1 MANRSP
7 LDGSSDP
14 LSRLR
19 RELWLQGWV
28 GGGLFSALMVW
39 VGMNWHAPHRVVNA
53 ERWELR
59 DQAGR
64 VRALMGSGTDGTPQ
78 LSFFDEE
85 GRNLLQ
91 ITAYPHAPE
100 VSLSAH
106 GHPRLLL
113 SGLESGGVVHL
124 FGSEDSGPDLILS
137 PARRH
142 DGPSD

>member
-1 MANRSP
+1 MALKSVNFETF
-7 LDGSSDP
+7 DP
-14 LSRLR
+14 LSRLQREYR
-19 RELWLQGWV
+19 RQGWV
-28 GGGLFSALMVW
+28 GGGLFAAMAVW
-39 VGMNWHAPHRVVNA
+39 VAMISHAHHRVVKA

-59 DQAGR
+59 DQTGR
-64 VRALMGSGTDGTPQ
+64 VRALMESGTCGVPQ

-85 GRNLLQ
+85 GLNLLQ

-124 FGSEDSGPDLILS
+124 FASEDPDPDLILS

-142 DGPSD
+142 GGPSD